1 MTYKHSAKH
10 STQYIKERRIK
21 NLSPGTHSLLG
32 KHLAQWINKIKAQK
46 VEEMELVNFDVVSLC
61 TKISMDS
68 SIGVK
73 EEVANEGKNNLVRV
87 SLKFVYFSFKWVI
100 FLWIEGIEMR

>member
-1 MTYKHSAKH
+1 MS
-10 STQYIKERRIK
+10 R
-21 NLSPGTHSLLG
+21 GTHSLLG

-87 SLKFVYFSFKWVI
+87 SLKFVYFSFECVI
-100 FLWIEGIEMR
+100 FL